1 MATRDPDAPEI
12 PTAPTASP
20 DDRSSVPA
28 PPRRRSGEGP
38 YRDAREVL
46 LAKRRRTRRRLEEAE
61 RAARRAD
68 ELRKELDYF
77 DTSLRSASSDL
88 VARVRATT
96 PCREHWDQMVGD
108 DMVRHC
114 ARCGKNVFDLATM
127 RTEEAEALLEREGTD
142 LVPLRRRRDGRIVA
156 GTCPGSRGRARI
168 VGALTFAAAAGA
180 LIAHVGAAPPANES
194 STVDDA
200 PTSPAV
206 HPTADHHV
214 LEGHRIAGVG
224 DEEREQHPLPMHS
237 FVVDERLLMQAMR
250 NPRTVYLAEGDE
262 ITGVQVFGI
271 GKGSALASIGLRNR
285 DTLRSVAGWP
295 IRSIDALE
303 AGVAEFERRG
313 GGVIEVERD
322 GALSLHHVLLRR

>member
-1 MATRDPDAPEI
+1 MAARDLDAAEI
-12 PTAPTASP
+12 PTAPTASTA
-20 DDRSSVPA
+20 DRSSVPA

-61 RAARRAD
+61 RAAGRAD

-96 PCREHWDQMVGD
+96 PCRERWDQMVGD
-108 DMVRHC
+108 DLVRHC
-114 ARCGKNVFDLATM
+114 ARCGRNVFDLATM

-142 LVPLRRRRDGRIVA
+142 LVPLRRRRDGRVVA
-156 GTCPGSRGRARI
+156 GTCPGSPGRARI
-168 VGALTFAAAAGA
+168 VGALTFAAAACA
-180 LIAHVGAAPPANES
+180 LVAHVGAVRFANET
-194 STVDDA
+194 STVDHA
-200 PTSPAV
+200 PTSPSV
-206 HPTADHHV
+206 LPTDAHRVVEADRV
-214 LEGHRIAGVG
+214 ADVRAEA
-224 DEEREQHPLPMHS
+224 PMHS
-237 FVVDERLLMQAMR
+237 FVVDERVLMRELR
-250 NPRTVYLAEGDE
+250 NPRVIYLADGDE

-271 GKGSALASIGLRNR
+271 GKGSALASIGLRNGAR
-285 DTLRSVAGWP
+285 LRSVAGWP

-303 AGVAEFERRG
+303 VGVAELERRG

-322 GALSLHHVLLRR
+322 GALRLHHVLLRR